1 MRRMPRPDVTLIG
14 MGALMP
20 EVLAAADRLEAMG
33 VSADVV
39 CVTSADRLYRAVRA
53 RSGHGAGDAAILD
66 QILPADRATPIVTV
80 LDGHPHTLAFLA
92 AVRGVR
98 SVNLGVTEFG
108 QTGTLQ
114 DMYRLHGIGADAQV
128 AAALDLVDTH

>member
-1 MRRMPRPDVTLIG
+1 V
-14 MGALMP
+14 
-20 EVLAAADRLEAMG
+20 AADRLQQLG
-33 VSADVV
+33 VPADVV

-53 RSGHGAGDAAILD
+53 RTGLGDGDAAILD
-66 QILPADRATPIVTV
+66 QAFPVDRVTPMVTV

-92 AVRGVR
+92 AIRGVR

-114 DMYRLHGIGADAQV
+114 ELYTLHGIGADALIS
-128 AAALDLVDTH
+128 ASLDLVDAAH